1 MIAVMFAALG
11 VDTSVF
17 LSVWAM
23 ALARVHAARPV
34 GEMRPTLRH
43 CGIGFVTNVF
53 DTLGVGSFATTSAF
67 FKLWRVVPDEQI
79 PGTLNV
85 GHTLPSVLQAFL
97 YMTFVHVEMT
107 TLMPMVGATILG
119 AWLGAEVVAGW
130 PRRKI
135 QIGMGIALLLAA
147 TAMVMTQFSLF
158 PPGGDSLGLGGVKL
172 AVAVVGN
179 FILAMLMML
188 GIGFYAPCM
197 VMVCLLGMNPAA
209 AFPIMMSSCAFMMP
223 VGSIPFIRR
232 QSYDIK
238 AALGL
243 AIGGL
248 PGVLAVAILV
258 KSLPLTAVRWLVI
271 VVVIYAATMML
282 RSAVLEAQSR
292 KATAATPDP
301 AGIEI
306 ARSNKSVI

>member
-1 MIAVMFAALG
+1 MITLMFAALG
-11 VDTSVF
+11 LDASV
-17 LSVWAM
+17 LLAVWSWM
-23 ALARVHAARPV
+23 LVHTRPARSE
-34 GEMRPTLRH
+34 GDLRPTLRH
-43 CGIGFVTNVF
+43 CGIGFITNVF
-53 DTLGVGSFATTSAF
+53 DTLGVGSFATTTSL
-67 FKLWRVVPDEQI
+67 FKLWRVVRDEQI

-85 GHTLPSVLQAFL
+85 GHALPSVLQAYL
-97 YMTFVHVEMT
+97 YMTFVHVSMT
-107 TLMPMVGATILG
+107 TLVPMVGATIIG
-119 AWLGAEVVAGW
+119 AWLGAQVVAGW

-147 TAMVMTQFSLF
+147 AAMVMTQFSLF
-158 PPGGDSLGLGGVKL
+158 PVGGDSLGLTGIKL
-172 AVAVVGN
+172 IVAIVGN
-179 FILAMLMML
+179 FLLAMVMML

-232 QSYDIK
+232 GSYNVK

-248 PGVLAVAILV
+248 PGVLLVAWLI

-271 VVVIYAATMML
+271 VVVTYAATMML
-282 RSAVLEAQSR
+282 RSAIREKRSR
-292 KATAATPDP
+292 RMAAPLSPP
-301 AGIEI
+301 A
-306 ARSNKSVI
+306 